1 MSGHSK
7 WATIKRAK
15 GKTDAARSKVFTK
28 IGRELAVAVKLGGAD
43 PDSNASLRGV
53 IAKAKAANMPN
64 DNIQRSI
71 KKASGELG
79 SINYES
85 IVYEGYGT
93 NGVAVIVETLTD
105 NKNRTGGDVR
115 HIFDRCGGALGTNG
129 CVSYMF
135 ESKGVLD
142 IEKTDK
148 MDDDEM
154 MMTALDAGADD
165 FSVDGNVYEVLTSP
179 ENFNT
184 VRDAL
189 EAKGY
194 SFVRSEI
201 DRIPNMTV
209 DLDDEAAEK
218 IIRMLDLFEDNDDV
232 QNVYHNANLPESE
245 DDDEE
250 KAVI

>member
-135 ESKGVLD
+135 ESQGVLD

-179 ENFNT
+179 ENFNA

-245 DDDEE
+245 DDDE
-250 KAVI
+250 

>member
-43 PDSNASLRGV
+43 PNSNASLRGV

-85 IVYEGYGT
+85 IVYEGYGA

-135 ESKGVLD
+135 ESKGVID

-154 MMTALDAGADD
+154 MMLALDAGADD
-165 FSVDGNVYEVLTSP
+165 FSVDGNVYEILTSV
-179 ENFNT
+179 ENFNA

-189 EAKGY
+189 EAEGY
-194 SFVRSEI
+194 SFIRSEI

-209 DLDDEAAEK
+209 DLDGEAVEK
-218 IIRMLDLFEDNDDV
+218 INRMLDLFDDNDDV
-232 QNVYHNANLPESE
+232 QNVYHNANLPEPKEE
-245 DDDEE
+245 DE
-250 KAVI
+250 

>member
-135 ESKGVLD
+135 EAKGVLD

-245 DDDEE
+245 DDDE
-250 KAVI
+250 

>member
-218 IIRMLDLFEDNDDV
+218 IIRMLDLFDDNDDV

-245 DDDEE
+245 DDDE
-250 KAVI
+250 

>member
-194 SFVRSEI
+194 SFIRSEI

-245 DDDEE
+245 DDDE
-250 KAVI
+250 

>member
-245 DDDEE
+245 DDDE
-250 KAVI
+250 

>member
-43 PDSNASLRGV
+43 PNSNASLRGV

-179 ENFNT
+179 ENFNV

-189 EAKGY
+189 EEKGY
-194 SFVRSEI
+194 SFIRSEI

-218 IIRMLDLFEDNDDV
+218 IVRMLDLFEDNDDV

-245 DDDEE
+245 EDDE
-250 KAVI
+250 